1 MFYVLILN
9 EEKSIY
15 QSNIRRISVRFFER
29 RYRSHIDFR
38 FSFDTHHHFEP
49 TNTIPDTFQYA
60 HIMSDTSLPTAVL
73 TAGVPLGRIS
83 EEGRELAAE
92 RRDLETREEAV
103 RDTGRE
109 VGLSLDEG
117 RSVLGREKEK
127 LRDEADQLDRVRQ
140 MS

>member
-1 MFYVLILN
+1 
-9 EEKSIY
+9 
-15 QSNIRRISVRFFER
+15 
-29 RYRSHIDFR
+29 
-38 FSFDTHHHFEP
+38 
-49 TNTIPDTFQYA
+49 
-60 HIMSDTSLPTAVL
+60 MSDTSLSTAVPTARIPR
-73 TAGVPLGRIS
+73 GCIS

-127 LRDEADQLDRVRQ
+127 LRNETDQLGRVRQ
-140 MS
+140 MSQSLFCRS